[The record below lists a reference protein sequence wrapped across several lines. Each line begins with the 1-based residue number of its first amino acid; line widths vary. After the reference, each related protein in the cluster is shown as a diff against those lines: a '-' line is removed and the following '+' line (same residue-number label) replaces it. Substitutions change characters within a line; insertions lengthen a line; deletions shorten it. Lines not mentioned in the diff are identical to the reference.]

1 MKLVRGQH
9 ARILG
14 VDPGTKVVGY
24 CVMESAAPGQFAYV
38 ECGVLRSNR
47 ATMQGRIFEI
57 ACELE
62 SLIEEMQPTQMAI
75 ESAFHGLN
83 AHSALA
89 LGESR
94 GAYKLIA
101 AQRGLE
107 IFEYAPTKVKR
118 AVTGMGRASKEQ
130 IQHRVAQICGLA
142 SVPRHD
148 AADAVA
154 LAICHATLREFCP
167 QPLNPGAA

>member
-1 MKLVRGQH
+1 MSDGVK
-9 ARILG
+9 RILG

-24 CVMESAAPGQFAYV
+24 CVMDSAGPGHFSYV
-38 ECGVLRSNR
+38 ECGVLRSNEGS
-47 ATMQGRIFEI
+47 AQARIIEI
-57 ACELE
+57 ATELE
-62 SLIEEMQPTQMAI
+62 ALIVETRPAHLAI

-83 AHSALA
+83 AYSALA

-101 AQRGLE
+101 AQQGLE

-118 AVTGMGRASKEQ
+118 AVTGQGQASKEQ
-130 IQHRVAQICGLA
+130 IQRRVAALCGL
-142 SVPRHD
+142 SSTPRHD

-154 LAICHATLREFCP
+154 IAICHAQLGLALQARAWSP
-167 QPLNPGAA
+167 NR

>member
-1 MKLVRGQH
+1 MGSTAR
-9 ARILG
+9 RILG

-24 CVMESAAPGQFAYV
+24 CLLDSAGPGQFSYV
-38 ECGVLRSNR
+38 ECGVLRSNER
-47 ATMQGRIFEI
+47 SAGARIFEI
-57 ACELE
+57 ATELSELICEAKPQHL
-62 SLIEEMQPTQMAI
+62 AI

-94 GAYKLIA
+94 GAYKLVA
-101 AQRGLE
+101 AQQGLE
-107 IFEYAPTKVKR
+107 IFEYAPTKIKR
-118 AVTGMGRASKEQ
+118 AVTGQGRASKEQ
-130 IQHRVAQICGLA
+130 IQRRVAALCQLS

-154 LAICHATLREFCP
+154 IAICHVQLGLTLQGQVLSPNR
-167 QPLNPGAA
+167 